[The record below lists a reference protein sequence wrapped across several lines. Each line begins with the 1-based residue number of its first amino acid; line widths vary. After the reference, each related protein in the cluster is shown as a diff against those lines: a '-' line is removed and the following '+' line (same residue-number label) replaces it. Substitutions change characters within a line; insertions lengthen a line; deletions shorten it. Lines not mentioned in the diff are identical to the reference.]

1 MYQLKGNSDFL
12 DFLWSGAFSLVLVNL
27 AEILVFLHG
36 RMRYPLDEH
45 GTTSDIDSALR
56 LCEIC
61 LGIIP
66 AENRSEFRAANSE

>member
-12 DFLWSGAFSLVLVNL
+12 DFLWSGACL
-27 AEILVFLHG
+27 AGPCNFGGDTRFLRG

-61 LGIIP
+61 LGITP